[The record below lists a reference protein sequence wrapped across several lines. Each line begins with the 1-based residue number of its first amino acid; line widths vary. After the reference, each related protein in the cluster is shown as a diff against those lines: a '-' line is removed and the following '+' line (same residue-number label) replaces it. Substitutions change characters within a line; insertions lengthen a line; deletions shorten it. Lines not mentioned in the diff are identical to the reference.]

1 MEAEKC
7 IICGLKTTEG
17 RQVCRICEKALEPY
31 KEQLTA
37 AYNRTPVEYRG
48 DKYGCISAFIIRF
61 RVGSRIPIK
70 DRCIFQVEL
79 MSGRSTSV
87 TIADPTE
94 VKVLKDWRAT
104 NE

>member
-37 AYNRTPVEYRG
+37 AFNRTPVEYRG
-48 DKYGCISAFIIRF
+48 VKYGCISAFIIRF
-61 RVGSRIPIK
+61 RVGSRIPTRK
-70 DRCIFQVEL
+70 RCIFQAEL
-79 MSGRSTSV
+79 MSGKTDSV
-87 TIADPTE
+87 IYADPKE
-94 VKVLKDWRAT
+94 VKVLK
-104 NE
+104 EFIK